1 MHAAAG
7 RAGRAAAVVAL
18 RTRQCLRSTRVLH
31 LGNSEHMVKPTLW
44 AAPRSGSRAELRGQC
59 VAQALLCTAQRPLA
73 RVSLRREYRTDEAAE
88 GGAEERCAVGT
99 AARLG
104 GWVVGCMDGWIGRAN
119 GETVARIADKTQ
131 SVQRACVQ
139 RAWTWTWMGYR
150 WAAGG
155 APCRPRR
162 RRDSLR

>member
-1 MHAAAG
+1 MPSATLGRHHRAPLHPLVGILATRALASRRAAVSKRAGQATCRSASRMHAAAG

-31 LGNSEHMVKPTLW
+31 LGNSEHMAKPTLW

-88 GGAEERCAVGT
+88 GGAEERRAVGA

-104 GWVVGCMDGWIGRAN
+104 GCVRARMA
-119 GETVARIADKTQ
+119 E
-131 SVQRACVQ
+131 
-139 RAWTWTWMGYR
+139 
-150 WAAGG
+150 
-155 APCRPRR
+155 
-162 RRDSLR
+162 